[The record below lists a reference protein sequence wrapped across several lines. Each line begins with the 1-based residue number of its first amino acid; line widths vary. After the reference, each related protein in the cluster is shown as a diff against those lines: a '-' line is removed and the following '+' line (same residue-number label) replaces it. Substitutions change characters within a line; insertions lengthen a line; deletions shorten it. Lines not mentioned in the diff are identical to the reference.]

1 MILDLHETVAVNLVM
16 IDRIMRL
23 SPVDNLVS
31 DEVAVFGVSLIK
43 DRSGILQYKYNR
55 DSETNTQYF
64 GCNTCFAIPD
74 EGENDALTFRPFSS
88 ISV

>member
-1 MILDLHETVAVNLVM
+1 MRQVDVNLVM
-16 IDRIMRL
+16 MDRISRQ

-43 DRSGILQYKYNR
+43 VRNGILQSKYITDAGSNK
-55 DSETNTQYF
+55 QYF
-64 GCNTCFAIPD
+64 KCNTRFAIPD
-74 EGENDALTFRPFSS
+74 EGENDALTFRSFAS